1 MLAAIKARFPPL
13 VKHTVQDSTFS
24 QNHAPSLHR
33 VFVQSVLCAP
43 LNPAPPSIHAPRSRR
58 RCGPHGRL
66 LNRQEIPRLR
76 VAAIVKNRPSA
87 RKIVERRRRPPQQS
101 VQNHR
106 QLRARHRSVPA
117 ALTGTMAAS
126 SSMIRNMET
135 QTFFME
141 QPSLD
146 TPYTASSGLGCKPA
160 DF

>member
-58 RCGPHGRL
+58 RCGPRPPPESAGNTTPARA
-66 LNRQEIPRLR
+66 
-76 VAAIVKNRPSA
+76 VIVKNRPSA

-117 ALTGTMAAS
+117 ALTGTIAAS

-141 QPSLD
+141 QPSLN